1 MFKNNILI
9 NTETRKIKSRD
20 YDFLGVA
27 GENNIEQIVFKLS
40 AFINGEAI
48 LEIEKYNKEG
58 KLETHYFEL
67 QKQDE
72 SYLFEV
78 KSSLLDVAKDV
89 KMQLHIT
96 TANEEVF
103 KSNIFTMK
111 VREAINATNTI
122 PEEYESWIDSANAK
136 IAQMQAL
143 EETVTK
149 NEEERKKAETERTT
163 TEESRNKAEE
173 KRIQSEKARQESETS
188 RATAESTRKKNESD
202 RIINE
207 NGRVEAENNRNNSE
221 ETRKTNESERI
232 ANEAER
238 KLAEENREKTTT
250 EAVNNIKDLSESYN
264 ALAEEKEAELNN
276 IADGVKD
283 MATAIQFANFK
294 INKQNMHLQIITAKK
309 LGNTSFTLNKKT
321 GRLGVRIVNGK

>member
-40 AFINGEAI
+40 AFIDGEAI

-143 EETVTK
+143 EETVSK
-149 NEEERKKAETERTT
+149 SEDERNKAETERNT
-163 TEESRNKAEE
+163 A
-173 KRIQSEKARQESETS
+173 EKAREKAETERETEENNRDLAETT
-188 RATAESTRKKNESD
+188 RATAESIRKKNESE
-202 RIINE
+202 RIVNE
-207 NGRVEAENNRNNSE
+207 NSRVEAENSRSNAE
-221 ETRKTNESERI
+221 KTRQANESERI
-232 ANEAER
+232 ANESAR
-238 KLAEENREKTTT
+238 KLAEENRAKITE
-250 EAVNNIKDLSESYN
+250 EAVNNIKDLSASYEQ
-264 ALAEEKEAELNN
+264 LAEEKKAELDTYEEIKQAELNEHKTTLETEMTN
-276 IADGVKD
+276 TKD
-283 MATAIQFANFK
+283 SLVEEIE
-294 INKQNMHLQIITAKK
+294 TAKK
-309 LGNTSFTLNKKT
+309 RF
-321 GRLGVRIVNGK
+321 